1 MPSTR
6 LEVQMY
12 RWLLCWTRL
21 KDKSG
26 IQKLSGLM
34 KDWIS
39 EHYLNWYLT
48 VMLFWKQVPFWSN
61 LLSVS
66 VGPAQA
72 MSYPIYNY
80 GRFNTQPRTV
90 STNIAMF
97 ICNKHIKGSNL
108 CNFMFI
114 TKSFPELL
122 STLVSYRR
130 RIKPP
135 WI

>member
-1 MPSTR
+1 
-6 LEVQMY
+6 
-12 RWLLCWTRL
+12 
-21 KDKSG
+21 
-26 IQKLSGLM
+26 
-34 KDWIS
+34 
-39 EHYLNWYLT
+39 
-48 VMLFWKQVPFWSN
+48 MLFWKQVPFCGRISSQ
-61 LLSVS
+61 SVC
-66 VGPAQA
+66 PAQA

-122 STLVSYRR
+122 STLVSYRK
-130 RIKPP
+130 RITTLNLKPLLVFKLKVQLRLALSFKYTIIQFLC
-135 WI
+135 WVYTNLMIKLSLIMRF